1 MSCVGSGVPVLGL
14 QVLGWGTSLVQGPQ
28 VVHVEAEFCGL
39 EVSDSG
45 SARTE
50 WILDL
55 LMLII
60 WC

>member
-1 MSCVGSGVPVLGL
+1 MNYGGSGVPDLGP
-14 QVLGWGTSLVQGPQ
+14 QVAGWGASLVQGPPA
-28 VVHVEAEFCGL
+28 VHVEAELCRL

-55 LMLII
+55 
-60 WC
+60 

>member
-1 MSCVGSGVPVLGL
+1 MNYGGSGVPDLGP
-14 QVLGWGTSLVQGPQ
+14 QVAGWGASLVQGPP
-28 VVHVEAEFCGL
+28 VVHVEAEFCRL